1 MPKSDR
7 QKDIISEQEFN
18 KRMRNVSSSP
28 RKDSPGDSE
37 QDTGAEYMMGV
48 NFRPDEETGG
58 GNVDEAGEIIYAD
71 DKSTASSETP
81 SDINQSTDDPE
92 AKLPPTA
99 RVISAQKP
107 SPIADLHKRSDTN

>member
-18 KRMRNVSSSP
+18 KRMKNISSSP

-37 QDTGAEYMMGV
+37 QDTGAEYLMGV
-48 NFRPDEETGG
+48 NFDPNEVVGGSNLDE
-58 GNVDEAGEIIYAD
+58 VGEIIYAD

-81 SDINQSTDDPE
+81 SDINQSSDDPE
-92 AKLPPTA
+92 VKLPPTA
-99 RVISAQKP
+99 RVISSQKP
-107 SPIADLHKRSDTN
+107 SPREDMHKGSDTN